1 MSKQNKELQELED
14 DDLPDLP
21 DLDSEELEALFE
33 TIKEYVFYSLA
44 KEDDLV
50 EVLVEEALKR
60 KKVMLSESDFY
71 DLVEKFT
78 ECLHGMA
85 HW

>member
-1 MSKQNKELQELED
+1 MCDETEVESED
-14 DDLPDLP
+14 LG
-21 DLDSEELEALFE
+21 SEELEAVFE
-33 TIKEYVFYSLA
+33 RIKEDFFYNLA
-44 KEDDLV
+44 EEDDLI
-50 EVLVEEALKR
+50 ECLIEDALKR

>member
-1 MSKQNKELQELED
+1 MSKQKLED

-44 KEDDLV
+44 EEDDLI
-50 EVLVEEALKR
+50 EVLIEEALKR

-71 DLVEKFT
+71 DLVEKVT
-78 ECLHGMA
+78 DYLHGMA